1 MEKAIDLTNQ
11 IIKNLESLNND
22 YLKTIENYENTVSN
36 NTKEIA
42 HLEEEKERIAKD
54 LVLYQEELEKVSKEY
69 QDVEVH
75 ISGIKEAGTNL
86 LEANSVEKML
96 EEARLKKEEI
106 ASQITLKEE
115 KAQEEDKEVEA
126 KKVDLANQLESL
138 NNLLPYL
145 KENYSD
151 KLNAFEETLNKLNQE
166 IIDLQKEYQD
176 EALKEV
182 KPEEKETVI
191 EAPIEEV
198 QTEEKQ
204 EVVEEIIEPEVNE
217 EAVIEEPVVEE
228 PVVEEK
234 ELSDEAQEVE
244 QIKEEIETLDVSAE
258 PQVESLAEDAEVPVL
273 TDNKEEADK
282 VYIEPRID
290 YSMNP
295 YTKIDQLGLSEQQKS
310 RIMRE
315 MSPEKFVQIT
325 RVLEDYEIDLKDIAD
340 YYDDFLKI
348 EKAAN
353 LEDVLGTLRGIGKSN
368 EEQDFSSQLDFIMKA
383 NGSTLQDNLLKV
395 YSKGENPK
403 DVNISALTS
412 EYYYEFD
419 QEAEN
424 LGIDAKTM
432 RKTHP
437 ILVNLMPLD
446 KVVEKTKE
454 DSMTKE
460 KVR

>member
-22 YLKTIENYENTVSN
+22 YLKTIENYENTVAN

-54 LVLYQEELEKVSKEY
+54 LILYQEELEKVNKEY

-106 ASQITLKEE
+106 ASQITIKEE

-126 KKVDLANQLESL
+126 KKVDLVNQLESL

-182 KPEEKETVI
+182 KTEEKETVV
-191 EAPIEEV
+191 EAAIEEV
-198 QTEEKQ
+198 QA
-204 EVVEEIIEPEVNE
+204 EEIVESEITEPE
-217 EAVIEEPVVEE
+217 VIEEPVVEE

-258 PQVESLAEDAEVPVL
+258 PQVESLDEEAEVPVL

-310 RIMRE
+310 RIVRE

-383 NGSTLQDNLLKV
+383 NGSVLQDNLLKV

-403 DVNISALTS
+403 DINISALTS
-412 EYYYEFD
+412 EYYYDFD

-424 LGIDAKTM
+424 LGLDAKTM

-437 ILVNLMPLD
+437 VLVNIMPLE

-460 KVR
+460 LVR